1 MDAKNT
7 QYLGNEGY
15 ALMGA
20 AFEVYRE
27 TGGGLSEE
35 IYQESLEWELGL
47 RKIPFTAKAELAVF
61 YKGHR
66 LKKTYIPDLYV
77 FSEIVAELKAVKA
90 LLPEHESQLLNY
102 MRVTRKPVGY
112 LINFRPR
119 ESVEWKRYV
128 LQEYITGQ
136 ATNE

>member
-1 MDAKNT
+1 
-7 QYLGNEGY
+7 
-15 ALMGA
+15 MGA

-27 TGGGLSEE
+27 MGGGLSEE

-47 RKIPFTAKAELAVF
+47 QKIPFTSKAELAVF
-61 YKGHR
+61 YKGHQ
-66 LKKTYIPDLYV
+66 LKKTYVPDLYAY
-77 FSEIVAELKAVKA
+77 SEIVAELKAVKA

-102 MRVTRKPVGY
+102 MRVTKKPVGY

-128 LQEYITGQ
+128 IQEYIPEQTD
-136 ATNE
+136 E

>member
-1 MDAKNT
+1 MDSKNT
-7 QYLGNEGY
+7 QYLGSEGY
-15 ALMGA
+15 AFMGA

-27 TGGGLSEE
+27 MGGGLSEE

-47 RKIPFTAKAELAVF
+47 QKIPFTSKAELAVF
-61 YKGHR
+61 YKGHQ
-66 LKKTYIPDLYV
+66 LKKTYVPDLYAY
-77 FSEIVAELKAVKA
+77 SEIVAELKAVKA

-102 MRVTRKPVGY
+102 MRVTKKPVGY

-128 LQEYITGQ
+128 IQEYIPEQTD
-136 ATNE
+136 E

>member
-1 MDAKNT
+1 MDSEHTHYRSK
-7 QYLGNEGY
+7 EGY
-15 ALMGA
+15 ELMGA

-27 TGGGLSEE
+27 LGGGLSEE

-47 RKIPFTAKAELAVF
+47 RTIPFTSKHELAVF
-61 YKGHR
+61 YKGHQ

-77 FSEIVAELKAVKA
+77 HTEIVTELKAVKA

-112 LINFRPR
+112 LINFRPK
-119 ESVEWKRYV
+119 ESVEWKRFV
-128 LQEYITGQ
+128 LQEFVQDQ
-136 ATNE
+136 A